1 MTYQIIYS
9 SVSSTPMELD
19 ELEELLEHAQ
29 QGNEEKGITGAL
41 VYVDGFF
48 LQILEGEREGVLRL
62 MKRISGDVR
71 HETVTVLQEGE
82 ITSAAFSDWKM
93 AFVSATPEQVAEWAG
108 LSAHTRLPD
117 VLRDMREDR
126 QMAAEVARR
135 ILSVLVY
142 EQARQATDR

>member
-9 SVSSTPMELD
+9 SASSTPMEQEALD
-19 ELEELLEHAQ
+19 DLLAHAQ
-29 QGNEEKGITGAL
+29 RGNDQKGITGAL

-48 LQILEGEREGVLRL
+48 LQILEGEQAGVQRL
-62 MKRISGDVR
+62 MQRIAGDVR

-93 AFVSATPEQVAEWAG
+93 AFVSATPQQVAEWAG

-126 QMAAEVARR
+126 QMAAQVAKR
-135 ILSVLVY
+135 ILTVLLAGQPVPDTN
-142 EQARQATDR
+142 A